1 MSAML
6 LLARLLG
13 FINSVLGRI
22 GQALSVTAI
31 GLMVVVILIQVFC
44 RYVLNNALPWP
55 DEAARFLML
64 WLTGLMAPVALR
76 QGGFVAIDTLK
87 LALPSRATSILSLVL
102 LVMTLAILVVAV
114 QLGANHVKSGWLF
127 ASSSLKV
134 PLDLLGMKPVKIKLA
149 WSFLSL
155 YVGVWLMIIVS
166 VELILREIITIL
178 GSGDKLH
185 DIPDL
190 NTQGVS

>member
-13 FINSVLGRI
+13 FINSMLGRI

>member
-31 GLMVVVILIQVFC
+31 CLMVVVILIQVFC

-102 LVMTLAILVVAV
+102 LGMTLAILVVAV

-178 GSGDKLH
+178 GSGEKLPS
-185 DIPDL
+185 IPDL

>member
-13 FINSVLGRI
+13 VINSVLGRI

-134 PLDLLGMKPVKIKLA
+134 PLDLIGMKPVKIKLA

-166 VELILREIITIL
+166 VELILREIITIF
-178 GSGDKLH
+178 GSGEKLPS
-185 DIPDL
+185 IPDL

>member
-102 LVMTLAILVVAV
+102 LGMTLAILVVAV

-178 GSGDKLH
+178 GSGEKLPS
-185 DIPDL
+185 IPDL

>member
-178 GSGDKLH
+178 GSGEKLPS
-185 DIPDL
+185 IPDL

>member
-134 PLDLLGMKPVKIKLA
+134 PLDLIGMKPVKIKLA

-178 GSGDKLH
+178 GSGEKLPS
-185 DIPDL
+185 IPDL

>member
-1 MSAML
+1 MSALL

-102 LVMTLAILVVAV
+102 LGMTLAILVVAV

-178 GSGDKLH
+178 GSGEKLPS
-185 DIPDL
+185 IPDL

>member
-134 PLDLLGMKPVKIKLA
+134 PLDLVGMKPVKIKLA

>member
-178 GSGDKLH
+178 GSGDKVH